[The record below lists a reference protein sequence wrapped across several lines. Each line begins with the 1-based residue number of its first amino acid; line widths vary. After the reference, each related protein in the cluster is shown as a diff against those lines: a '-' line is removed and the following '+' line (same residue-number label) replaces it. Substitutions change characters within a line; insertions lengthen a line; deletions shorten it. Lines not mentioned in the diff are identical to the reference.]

1 MRIIKQTAIVISIE
15 MHKIFRAGF
24 IPISAAAFLFL
35 LLVKHGQNWADFTNS
50 GLMFIVALIGLV
62 GFGALSS
69 WVFAQE
75 FTAQTFKDLL
85 ALPISRKTIIAGKML
100 AIELSELAITVLE
113 VLLLLGTGWLWL
125 RTPIPAGQW
134 QLITLVVPRT
144 FVYNVLLSLVWPFIA
159 SLTRSVLIPTAL
171 SFATMI
177 VAVMFAGQTVGQYI
191 PWVIPSYN
199 LANPGFS
206 SSIGY
211 LLIVLIGLIGIYGT
225 IYVWTVKDQQ

>member
-1 MRIIKQTAIVISIE
+1 MRIIKQTATVVSIE

-24 IPISAAAFLFL
+24 IPISAMAFLFL
-35 LLVKHGQNWADFTNS
+35 LLIKNGKNWVDFTNS

-62 GFGALSS
+62 GFGVLSS

-100 AIELSELAITVLE
+100 AIELAELAITVLE
-113 VLLLLGTGWLWL
+113 VLLLLGAGWLWL
-125 RTPIPAGQW
+125 RTPIPAEQW
-134 QLITLVVPRT
+134 QRIITMVPRT
-144 FVYNVLLSLVWPFIA
+144 FVYNVLLSLAWPLIA

-177 VAVMFAGQTVGQYI
+177 IAVMFAGQSVGQYI
-191 PWVIPSYN
+191 PWVIPSYY
-199 LANPGFS
+199 LANPHFS
-206 SSIGY
+206 GSISY
-211 LLIVLIGLIGIYGT
+211 ILIVLTGLIGIYGT

>member
-1 MRIIKQTAIVISIE
+1 MRIINQTVTVISIE

-24 IPISAAAFLFL
+24 IPISAMAFLFL
-35 LLVKHGQNWADFTNS
+35 LLVKNGKNWVDFTNS
-50 GLMFIVALIGLV
+50 GLMFIVALVGLV
-62 GFGALSS
+62 GFGTLSS

-100 AIELSELAITVLE
+100 AIELAELAITVLE
-113 VLLLLGTGWLWL
+113 VLLLLGLGWLWL
-125 RTPIPAGQW
+125 RTPITAEQW
-134 QLITLVVPRT
+134 HRIITMVPKT

-177 VAVMFAGQTVGQYI
+177 IAVMFADQSVGQYI
-191 PWVIPSYN
+191 PWVIPSYY
-199 LANPGFS
+199 LANPNFS
-206 SSIGY
+206 GSISY
-211 LLIVLIGLIGIYGT
+211 IIIVLIGLIGIYGT